1 MQCSDWQRSWDI
13 HHQFAVQTKADEK
26 RETGCCRP
34 SARHRCHSAHSSS
47 SFFAPRPPPGLF
59 SPMPSLFSRARTT
72 STTTPIK
79 PSKHHSDVS
88 DEFGRVPSRASARGT
103 ATVPAKK
110 DKIQEKTRIRTL
122 SSPKTRPPG
131 AVVHEEDPI
140 IPDGSFFPLNLD
152 PPASEPASMSDSER
166 GASHISSSFF
176 HRRPRDISTLAR
188 HSPTPWTL
196 TLPTYLY

>member
-1 MQCSDWQRSWDI
+1 MVVKEELCQRHPSSS
-13 HHQFAVQTKADEK
+13 AYKPRETREK
-26 RETGCCRP
+26 RPGVAAYCKARLSE
-34 SARHRCHSAHSSS
+34 SAPHL
-47 SFFAPRPPPGLF
+47 FALFCTRPPPGL
-59 SPMPSLFSRARTT
+59 SLPMPSLFSRARTT

-79 PSKHHSDVS
+79 PPKHHSDVS

-122 SSPKTRPPG
+122 STPKTRPPG
-131 AVVHEEDPI
+131 VVVHEEEQI

-152 PPASEPASMSDSER
+152 PPPSDPASMSDSER

-176 HRRPRDISTLAR
+176 HRRPRAQCAFAR
-188 HSPTPWTL
+188 HSTP
-196 TLPTYLY
+196 